1 MTGNTLKFQIHKDR
15 IVTSNQRLHWAR
27 KARLV
32 AYLRNRS
39 RLQAR
44 SGIND
49 GTLTPYADDE
59 KAVAWATIA
68 YPTRR
73 RADPNNIAPTTK
85 AIVDGLVDA
94 GLLTD
99 DDSKHLEGPHH
110 VRAEEPA
117 PRGYY
122 TIEIQLEKKEE
133 QA

>member
-1 MTGNTLKFQIHKDR
+1 MTHQTLTFTIPTTR
-15 IVTSNQRLHWAR
+15 IVSANRRYHWTQ
-27 KARLV
+27 KARLTG
-32 AYLRNRS
+32 YLRNRS

-49 GTLTPYADDE
+49 GTLTPYTD
-59 KAVAWATIA
+59 KQKVVAWATIA

-73 RADPNNIAPTTK
+73 RADPNNLAPTTK

-99 DDSKHLEGPHH
+99 DDSTHLEGPHH
-110 VRAEEPA
+110 VRADQPA

-122 TIEIQLEKKEE
+122 TITIRLEGTKE
-133 QA
+133 